1 MELTWRMRLRIVAA
15 MGVGILLLGLIAQ
28 PLIMPTDPERGITL
42 FGDSVSIPDM
52 AVCIALAFA
61 SGLIGFFLAYPY
73 GWYVAPLAAPAG
85 LCFWTLRSGNMLSL
99 IRANS
104 TLAQRQLL
112 YSSLSREG
120 FFWLAIVVAGY
131 AGVFVGRAITRK
143 QPPDIPGQDPANS
156 KGNNV
161 VNILAALVISVIIGQ
176 IALGIFAQGV
186 RIFDAQIGSV
196 VAQPGNGQIAFAVFV
211 AFGLAA
217 WFIKRFL
224 DVNYVVTVISSA
236 IVVYVVIVFVASKP
250 DVLGHM
256 VDNYPAAFFP
266 RPVCAILPIQ
276 MVSWAALG
284 SVAGY
289 WTAVKME
296 YHRKNDLQ

>member
-1 MELTWRMRLRIVAA
+1 MELTWLMRVRIAAA
-15 MGVGILLLGLIAQ
+15 MGVGIVLLGFLAQ
-28 PLIMPTDPERGITL
+28 PLVMSPDPERGITL
-42 FGDSVSIPDM
+42 FGNSVSISDM
-52 AVCIALAFA
+52 AACIGLAFL

-73 GWYVAPLAAPAG
+73 GWYIAPLAAPAG
-85 LCFWTLRSGNMLSL
+85 LCLWTLRSGNMLSL
-99 IRANS
+99 VRANS

-120 FFWLAIVVAGY
+120 FFWLAIVLAGY
-131 AGVFVGRAITRK
+131 AGVFVGRAVVRQ
-143 QPPDIPGQDPANS
+143 QPPEVPGQDPAKS

-186 RIFDAQIGSV
+186 RVFDAQIGSV
-196 VAQPGNGQIAFAVFV
+196 VAQPGNGQIAFAVCV

-217 WFIKRFL
+217 WATKRFL
-224 DVNYVVTVISSA
+224 DVPYAVTVIASA
-236 IVVYVVIVFVASKP
+236 IVVYVVIVLVASKP

-256 VDNYPAAFFP
+256 VDNYPAAFFA

-276 MVSWAALG
+276 MVSWASIGA
-284 SVAGY
+284 VAGY
-289 WTAVKME
+289 WIAVKME
-296 YHRKNDLQ
+296 YHRKNG